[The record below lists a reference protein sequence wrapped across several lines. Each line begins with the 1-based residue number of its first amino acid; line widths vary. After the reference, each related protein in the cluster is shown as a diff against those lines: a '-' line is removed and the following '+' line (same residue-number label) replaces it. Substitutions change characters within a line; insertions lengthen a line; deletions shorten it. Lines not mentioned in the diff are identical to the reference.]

1 MGQVAS
7 AGGRAAATAAPIV
20 RLDVGA
26 RISEAS
32 VCNGLV
38 HLAGQVANDTA
49 QGIEGQTRE
58 VLASV
63 DALLARCGS
72 SKERILMVQ
81 VYLPNISRDFA
92 GMNKAYEAWVAKGN
106 QPPRATVQAEL
117 ADPKWLIEVV
127 VTATNINT

>member
-1 MGQVAS
+1 
-7 AGGRAAATAAPIV
+7 
-20 RLDVGA
+20 
-26 RISEAS
+26 
-32 VCNGLV
+32 V

-58 VLASV
+58 VGVV

-92 GMNKAYEAWVAKGN
+92 GMNNAYEAWVAKGYSR
-106 QPPRATVQAEL
+106 RARPCRPSWPIL
-117 ADPKWLIEVV
+117 SGSSRWL
-127 VTATNINT
+127 